1 MEILRVGS
9 LNINGM
15 RDGRKNEVL
24 SDIID
29 LKDLSVKV
37 WQETHSTCSNEV
49 NWGLW
54 WKGEFVLSHGTNL
67 NSGVAV
73 LFSPTVKVKVLSKN
87 EVEPGRF
94 LMVKVEISNFKY
106 LFVNIY
112 VPNFG
117 AERSLL
123 FKKFENLFKEEN
135 EDVFIV
141 GGDWNCTLDFTLD
154 RNGEEPNAQSATSLV
169 GVIKKFN
176 LSDVWREH
184 NPFIKQYTWVKVCNE
199 RISAARLDRF
209 YISGNLK
216 NRVVS
221 TEIIPNMLSDHK
233 LIRVGFTLSKSTH
246 KILVFWEAW
255 QTEKSLFESI
265 IQWWEVGK
273 VHIRDFSQKYSA
285 YSSVVLKNTLKWLET
300 EIVDIEMNMTV
311 NDDVNLKERWTE
323 KKKNV

>member
-24 SDIID
+24 SEMIE
-29 LKDLSVKV
+29 LKDLSVTFL
-37 WQETHSTCSNEV
+37 QETHSTCSNEV

-54 WKGEFVLSHGTNL
+54 WKGEYVLSHGTNL
-67 NSGVAV
+67 SAGVAV
-73 LFSPTVKVKVLSKN
+73 LFSPSVKVNVLTKN

-94 LMVKVEISNFKY
+94 LMVKAEISHFKF

-112 VPNFG
+112 APNVG

-123 FKKFENLFKEEN
+123 FKKFENLVKEEN
-135 EDVFIV
+135 EDVFIVV

-154 RNGEEPNAQSATSLV
+154 RNGEEPNAQSATSLA
-169 GVIKKFN
+169 GVIQKLN

-209 YISGNLK
+209 CH
-216 NRVVS
+216 RVVGS
-221 TEIIPNMLSDHK
+221 
-233 LIRVGFTLSKSTH
+233 
-246 KILVFWEAW
+246 W
-255 QTEKSLFESI
+255 
-265 IQWWEVGK
+265 
-273 VHIRDFSQKYSA
+273 
-285 YSSVVLKNTLKWLET
+285 
-300 EIVDIEMNMTV
+300 
-311 NDDVNLKERWTE
+311 
-323 KKKNV
+323 